1 MRRKIVWKQK
11 ELMKKYVF
19 ISMMALVTLV
29 FTGCEK
35 NEPCQF
41 HKKTIDL
48 LVNTNEWKFDDNAH
62 QFYVRFN
69 IDLLTANVYDYG
81 EVSISREMTDAQNN
95 PYQVALP
102 MSLFMVE
109 TVDDGNGG
117 TTDIFYTQHIDYRY
131 GVGYVEI
138 QLTNSDLAYET
149 NGSDFVKPESMV
161 FRMQLTY

>member
-48 LVNTNEWKFDDNAH
+48 LVNTNEWKFDDDAH
-62 QFYVRFN
+62 QFYVHFN

-81 EVSISREMTDAQNN
+81 EVSISREMKDAQNN

-117 TTDIFYTQHIDYRY
+117 TTDIFYTQHIDYRV